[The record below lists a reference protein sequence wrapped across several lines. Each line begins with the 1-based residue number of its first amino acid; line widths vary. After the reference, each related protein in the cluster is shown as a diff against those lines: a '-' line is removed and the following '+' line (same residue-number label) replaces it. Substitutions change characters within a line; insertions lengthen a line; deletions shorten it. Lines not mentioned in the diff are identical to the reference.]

1 MALTAQE
8 KLEVAEA
15 VGVGLIAREVAD
27 RLLSGRVTKAEM
39 SMFRSLLR
47 VGGGMMARGLAR
59 APGTAL
65 GVAARGA
72 GFARFVAM
80 RHPLIAAGAVIAV
93 GYHEREK
100 IADLLAQGYEM
111 IPERVAVGDPG
122 AFPTFRPGVAA
133 VYVSPATA
141 KRAVSKANKAVKEGM
156 KMLKQGG
163 KAVTGA
169 QPGKLPAKA
178 FLVATKAAGLAN
190 PKTKSKIGKAA
201 TKINKLARR
210 LKKWW

>member
-1 MALTAQE
+1 M
-8 KLEVAEA
+8 
-15 VGVGLIAREVAD
+15 G
-27 RLLSGRVTKAEM
+27 
-39 SMFRSLLR
+39 
-47 VGGGMMARGLAR
+47 RGLAR

-111 IPERVAVGDPG
+111 IPEGVAVGDPG
-122 AFPTFRPGVAA
+122 AFPTVRPGPLA
-133 VYVSPATA
+133 VYVPPAKI
-141 KRAVSKANKAVKEGM
+141 KRAVSKANKAVKQGM
-156 KMLKQGG
+156 TWLKAGTR
-163 KAVTGA
+163 ATSGA
-169 QPGKLPAKA
+169 LPGKLPTGA
-178 FLVATKAAGLAN
+178 FKIAVKAAGMAN
-190 PKTKSKIGKAA
+190 PKTKSRIGKG
-201 TKINKLARR
+201 KSIMNKLARR

>member
-1 MALTAQE
+1 MALTAEE
-8 KLEVAEA
+8 KVQVAEA

-39 SMFRSLLR
+39 SMFRSILR
-47 VGGGMMARGLAR
+47 VGGGILGRGLAR

-111 IPERVAVGDPG
+111 IPEGVAVGDPG
-122 AFPTFRPGVAA
+122 AFPTVRPGPLA
-133 VYVSPATA
+133 VYVPPAKI
-141 KRAVSKANKAVKEGM
+141 KRAVSKANKAVKQGM
-156 KMLKQGG
+156 TWLKAGTR
-163 KAVTGA
+163 ATSGA
-169 QPGKLPAKA
+169 LPGKLPTGA
-178 FLVATKAAGLAN
+178 FKIAVKAAGMAN
-190 PKTKSKIGKAA
+190 PKTKSRIGKG
-201 TKINKLARR
+201 KSIMNKLARR

>member
-1 MALTAQE
+1 MALTAEE
-8 KLEVAEA
+8 KLQVAEA

-39 SMFRSLLR
+39 SLFRSVMR
-47 VGGGMMARGLAR
+47 VGGGMVARGLAR

-100 IADLLAQGYEM
+100 IADLLAQGYDI
-111 IPERVAVGDPG
+111 IPEGVAVGDPG
-122 AFPTFRPGVAA
+122 AFPTVRPGPLA
-133 VYVSPATA
+133 VYTTPAKV
-141 KRAVSKANKAVKEGM
+141 KRAVSKANRAVKEGM

-163 KAVTGA
+163 KAATGA
-169 QPGKLPAKA
+169 SKGRLPAKA